1 MIDSAAKWFSG
12 QWLEIASLLIAN
24 AALFYARQALHS
36 SVASAEQARAAELTS
51 DVAPDFYPA

>member
-51 DVAPDFYPA
+51 DVAPST